1 MPRALFL
8 DRRLT
13 PLERNAWQV
22 FRLQLPSDGVTA
34 FPTYDQLRPYLA
46 SMPCAAQ
53 ASHEPW
59 RALDAAALTRWL
71 SLVRRRRD
79 PKTGRILGNLYV
91 LHDEPL
97 MPFEA
102 MQLDPDYLGL
112 VSQALTHAA
121 KAVQIVGMNTLRE
134 IAEDPML
141 NGRTLPTRLQVLAQR
156 MARNEWAGC
165 ELSTRACGS
174 RIRRRPRRPTSES
187 RSPSSESEAGPK
199 PAPDGS
205 LRNPK
210 EDRTVRMDRINQV
223 RTVPRA
229 KALQHLRLPE
239 RLLRLKDEQQ
249 SGALVALQQV
259 DEVPAAGG
267 AGRMGRTL
275 PQQRVRNPAGYLFGI
290 IQKAIRGEFKA
301 WAGEGGSP
309 STPPAPS
316 PPPRPAAPAPSARP
330 LARRRPW
337 PRSGAA
343 SPTARN
349 CVRRRRFLSS
359 YPQGIVGTRSL
370 PANGAGSLMR
380 HIVATID
387 VDLSPGDR
395 WEHAAFPDDNRG
407 RTRCGLL
414 TDSLPGDADAGG
426 SFPQRVI
433 TMANESQQP
442 LQLNLGSL
450 RSAMS
455 LTLHTHHASRIWHGR
470 APAEGALGSSASTAT
485 SA

>member
-1 MPRALFL
+1 MATGGAPRRDGPVALSALFDEALRELVPPAPPPPRGTAPTSPAAPISDGFLYSGNRHESVPRALFL

-22 FRLQLPSDGVTA
+22 FRLQLNDDGVTA

-53 ASHEPW
+53 ASHETVA
-59 RALDAAALTRWL
+59 RALTLLRLTRWL

-97 MPFEA
+97 TPFEA

-141 NGRTLPTRLQVLAQR
+141 NGRTLPTRLQVLTQR
-156 MARNEWAGC
+156 MARNEWAD
-165 ELSTRACGS
+165 
-174 RIRRRPRRPTSES
+174 TSYPQAPVDHES
-187 RSPSSESEAGPK
+187 EEGQAVLLRNLNGPSSESEAGLK

-249 SGALVALQQV
+249 SGAMVALQQV
-259 DEVPAAGG
+259 DESLRQAVLDEWDARCRNSA
-267 AGRMGRTL
+267 
-275 PQQRVRNPAGYLFGI
+275 VRNPAGYLFGI
-290 IQKAIRGEFKA
+290 VQKAIRGEFKA
-301 WAGEGGSP
+301 WAGEAGSA

-316 PPPRPAAPAPSARP
+316 SPPRPAAPAPSAPPPPAPNGPGREAARAY
-330 LARRRPW
+330 LAK
-337 PRSGAA
+337 
-343 SPTARN
+343 
-349 CVRRRRFLSS
+349 
-359 YPQGIVGTRSL
+359 
-370 PANGAGSLMR
+370 
-380 HIVATID
+380 
-387 VDLSPGDR
+387 
-395 WEHAAFPDDNRG
+395 
-407 RTRCGLL
+407 
-414 TDSLPGDADAGG
+414 
-426 SFPQRVI
+426 
-433 TMANESQQP
+433 
-442 LQLNLGSL
+442 L
-450 RSAMS
+450 RS
-455 LTLHTHHASRIWHGR
+455 TLGDS
-470 APAEGALGSSASTAT
+470 
-485 SA
+485 

>member
-1 MPRALFL
+1 MATGGAPRRDGPVALSALFDDALRELVPRAPPTPPAPRGAAAASPAAPVSDGFLYSGNRHESVPRALFL

-22 FRLQLPSDGVTA
+22 LRLQLQSDGVTA

-53 ASHEPW
+53 ASHETVA
-59 RALDAAALTRWL
+59 RALTLLRLTRWL

-79 PKTGRILGNLYV
+79 PKTGRILSNLYM

-97 MPFEA
+97 TPFEA

-112 VSQALTHAA
+112 VGQALTHAA

-156 MARNEWAGC
+156 MARNEWADASYPQAPVDH
-165 ELSTRACGS
+165 E
-174 RIRRRPRRPTSES
+174 SEEGQDGLL
-187 RSPSSESEAGPK
+187 RNLEGPSSESEAGLK
-199 PAPDGS
+199 SAPDGS

-229 KALQHLRLPE
+229 KSLQHLRLPE

-249 SGALVALQQV
+249 SGAMVALQQV
-259 DEVPAAGG
+259 DESLRQAVLDEWDARCRKSA
-267 AGRMGRTL
+267 
-275 PQQRVRNPAGYLFGI
+275 VRNPAGYLFGI

-309 STPPAPS
+309 STPPAP
-316 PPPRPAAPAPSARP
+316 PPRPAAPAPSAPPPPAPNGPGREAARAY
-330 LARRRPW
+330 LAK
-337 PRSGAA
+337 
-343 SPTARN
+343 
-349 CVRRRRFLSS
+349 
-359 YPQGIVGTRSL
+359 
-370 PANGAGSLMR
+370 
-380 HIVATID
+380 
-387 VDLSPGDR
+387 
-395 WEHAAFPDDNRG
+395 
-407 RTRCGLL
+407 
-414 TDSLPGDADAGG
+414 
-426 SFPQRVI
+426 
-433 TMANESQQP
+433 
-442 LQLNLGSL
+442 L
-450 RSAMS
+450 RS
-455 LTLHTHHASRIWHGR
+455 TLGDS
-470 APAEGALGSSASTAT
+470 
-485 SA
+485 

>member
-1 MPRALFL
+1 MATGGAPRRDGPVALSALFDDALRELVPRAPPTPPAPRGAAAALPAAPVSDGFLYSGNRHESVPRALFL

-22 FRLQLPSDGVTA
+22 LRLQLQSDGVTA

-53 ASHEPW
+53 ASHETVA
-59 RALDAAALTRWL
+59 RALTLLRLTRWL

-79 PKTGRILGNLYV
+79 PKTGRILSNLYV

-97 MPFEA
+97 TPFEA

-156 MARNEWAGC
+156 MARNEWADASYPQAPVDH
-165 ELSTRACGS
+165 E
-174 RIRRRPRRPTSES
+174 SEEGQDGLL
-187 RSPSSESEAGPK
+187 RNLEGPSSESEAGLK
-199 PAPDGS
+199 SAPDGS

-229 KALQHLRLPE
+229 KSLQHLRLPE

-249 SGALVALQQV
+249 SGAMVALQQV
-259 DEVPAAGG
+259 DESLRQAVLDEWDARCRKSA
-267 AGRMGRTL
+267 
-275 PQQRVRNPAGYLFGI
+275 VRNPAGYLFGI
-290 IQKAIRGEFKA
+290 IQKAMRGEFKA

-309 STPPAPS
+309 STPPAP
-316 PPPRPAAPAPSARP
+316 PPRP
-330 LARRRPW
+330 
-337 PRSGAA
+337 
-343 SPTARN
+343 
-349 CVRRRRFLSS
+349 
-359 YPQGIVGTRSL
+359 
-370 PANGAGSLMR
+370 
-380 HIVATID
+380 
-387 VDLSPGDR
+387 
-395 WEHAAFPDDNRG
+395 
-407 RTRCGLL
+407 
-414 TDSLPGDADAGG
+414 
-426 SFPQRVI
+426 
-433 TMANESQQP
+433 
-442 LQLNLGSL
+442 
-450 RSAMS
+450 
-455 LTLHTHHASRIWHGR
+455 
-470 APAEGALGSSASTAT
+470 
-485 SA
+485 

>member
-1 MPRALFL
+1 MTTGSAPRRDGPVALSALFDEALRHLEPKELAQGTAPNQDGFLYSGNRHESVPRRLFL

-22 FRLQLPSDGVTA
+22 FRLQLQSDGVTA

-53 ASHEPW
+53 ASHETVA
-59 RALDAAALTRWL
+59 RALTLLRLTRWL

-97 MPFEA
+97 TPFEA

-156 MARNEWAGC
+156 MARNKWADASYPQAPVDH
-165 ELSTRACGS
+165 E
-174 RIRRRPRRPTSES
+174 SEEGQDGLL
-187 RSPSSESEAGPK
+187 RNLDGPSSESEAGLK

-249 SGALVALQQV
+249 SGAMVALQQV
-259 DEVPAAGG
+259 DESLRQAVLDEWDARCRNSA
-267 AGRMGRTL
+267 
-275 PQQRVRNPAGYLFGI
+275 VRNPAGYLFGI
-290 IQKAIRGEFKA
+290 VQKAIRGEFKA
-301 WAGEGGSP
+301 WAGEAGSA

-316 PPPRPAAPAPSARP
+316 SPPRPAAPAPSAPPPPAPNGPGREAARAY
-330 LARRRPW
+330 LAK
-337 PRSGAA
+337 
-343 SPTARN
+343 
-349 CVRRRRFLSS
+349 
-359 YPQGIVGTRSL
+359 
-370 PANGAGSLMR
+370 
-380 HIVATID
+380 
-387 VDLSPGDR
+387 
-395 WEHAAFPDDNRG
+395 
-407 RTRCGLL
+407 
-414 TDSLPGDADAGG
+414 
-426 SFPQRVI
+426 
-433 TMANESQQP
+433 
-442 LQLNLGSL
+442 L
-450 RSAMS
+450 RS
-455 LTLHTHHASRIWHGR
+455 TLGDS
-470 APAEGALGSSASTAT
+470 
-485 SA
+485 

>member
-1 MPRALFL
+1 MATGGAPRRDGPVALSALFDDALRELVPPAPPTPPAPRGAAAASLAAPVSDGFLYSGNRHESVPRALFL

-22 FRLQLPSDGVTA
+22 FRLQLQSDGVTA

-53 ASHEPW
+53 ASHETVA
-59 RALDAAALTRWL
+59 RALTLLRLTRWL

-97 MPFEA
+97 TPFEA

-112 VSQALTHAA
+112 VGQALTHAA

-156 MARNEWAGC
+156 MARNKWADASYPQAPVDH
-165 ELSTRACGS
+165 E
-174 RIRRRPRRPTSES
+174 SEEGQDGLL
-187 RSPSSESEAGPK
+187 RNLEGPSSESEAGLK
-199 PAPDGS
+199 SAPDGS

-229 KALQHLRLPE
+229 KSLQHLRLPE

-249 SGALVALQQV
+249 SGAMVALQQV
-259 DEVPAAGG
+259 DESLRQAVLDEWDARCRNSA
-267 AGRMGRTL
+267 
-275 PQQRVRNPAGYLFGI
+275 VRNPAGYLFGI

-309 STPPAPS
+309 STPPAP
-316 PPPRPAAPAPSARP
+316 PPRPAAPAPSAPPPPAPNGPGREAARAY
-330 LARRRPW
+330 LAK
-337 PRSGAA
+337 
-343 SPTARN
+343 
-349 CVRRRRFLSS
+349 
-359 YPQGIVGTRSL
+359 
-370 PANGAGSLMR
+370 
-380 HIVATID
+380 
-387 VDLSPGDR
+387 
-395 WEHAAFPDDNRG
+395 
-407 RTRCGLL
+407 
-414 TDSLPGDADAGG
+414 
-426 SFPQRVI
+426 
-433 TMANESQQP
+433 
-442 LQLNLGSL
+442 L
-450 RSAMS
+450 RS
-455 LTLHTHHASRIWHGR
+455 TLGDS
-470 APAEGALGSSASTAT
+470 
-485 SA
+485 

>member
-1 MPRALFL
+1 MATGGAPRRDGPVALSALFDDALRELVPPAPPTPPAPRGAAAASLAAPVSDGFLYSGNRHESVPRALFL

-22 FRLQLPSDGVTA
+22 FRLQLQSDGVTA

-53 ASHEPW
+53 ASHETVA
-59 RALDAAALTRWL
+59 RALTLLRLTRWL

-79 PKTGRILGNLYV
+79 PKTGCILGNLYV

-97 MPFEA
+97 TPFEA

-156 MARNEWAGC
+156 MARNKWADASYPQAPVDH
-165 ELSTRACGS
+165 E
-174 RIRRRPRRPTSES
+174 SEEGQDGLL
-187 RSPSSESEAGPK
+187 RNLEGPSSESEAGLK
-199 PAPDGS
+199 SAPDGS

-249 SGALVALQQV
+249 SGAMVALQQV
-259 DEVPAAGG
+259 DESLRQAVLDEWDARCRNSA
-267 AGRMGRTL
+267 
-275 PQQRVRNPAGYLFGI
+275 VRNPAGYLFGI
-290 IQKAIRGEFKA
+290 VQKAIRGEFKA
-301 WAGEGGSP
+301 WAGEAGSA

-316 PPPRPAAPAPSARP
+316 SPPRPAAPAPSAPPPPAPNGPGREAARAY
-330 LARRRPW
+330 LAK
-337 PRSGAA
+337 
-343 SPTARN
+343 
-349 CVRRRRFLSS
+349 
-359 YPQGIVGTRSL
+359 
-370 PANGAGSLMR
+370 
-380 HIVATID
+380 
-387 VDLSPGDR
+387 
-395 WEHAAFPDDNRG
+395 
-407 RTRCGLL
+407 
-414 TDSLPGDADAGG
+414 
-426 SFPQRVI
+426 
-433 TMANESQQP
+433 
-442 LQLNLGSL
+442 L
-450 RSAMS
+450 RS
-455 LTLHTHHASRIWHGR
+455 TLGDS
-470 APAEGALGSSASTAT
+470 
-485 SA
+485 

>member
-1 MPRALFL
+1 MATGGAPRRDGPVALSALFDDALRELVPPAPPTPPAPRGAAAASLAAPVSDGFLYSGNRHESVPRALFL

-22 FRLQLPSDGVTA
+22 FRLQLQSDGVTA

-53 ASHEPW
+53 ASHETVA
-59 RALDAAALTRWL
+59 RALTLLRLTRWL

-97 MPFEA
+97 TPFEA

-156 MARNEWAGC
+156 MARNKWADASYPQAPVDH
-165 ELSTRACGS
+165 E
-174 RIRRRPRRPTSES
+174 SEEGQDGLL
-187 RSPSSESEAGPK
+187 RNLDGPSSESEAGLK
-199 PAPDGS
+199 SAPDGS

-249 SGALVALQQV
+249 SGAMVALQQV
-259 DEVPAAGG
+259 DESLRQAVLDEWDARCRNSA
-267 AGRMGRTL
+267 
-275 PQQRVRNPAGYLFGI
+275 VRNPAGYLFGI

-309 STPPAPS
+309 STPPAP
-316 PPPRPAAPAPSARP
+316 PPRPAAPAPSAPPPPAPNGPGREAARAY
-330 LARRRPW
+330 LAK
-337 PRSGAA
+337 
-343 SPTARN
+343 
-349 CVRRRRFLSS
+349 
-359 YPQGIVGTRSL
+359 
-370 PANGAGSLMR
+370 
-380 HIVATID
+380 
-387 VDLSPGDR
+387 
-395 WEHAAFPDDNRG
+395 
-407 RTRCGLL
+407 
-414 TDSLPGDADAGG
+414 
-426 SFPQRVI
+426 
-433 TMANESQQP
+433 
-442 LQLNLGSL
+442 L
-450 RSAMS
+450 RS
-455 LTLHTHHASRIWHGR
+455 TLGDS
-470 APAEGALGSSASTAT
+470 
-485 SA
+485 

>member
-1 MPRALFL
+1 MATGGAPRRDGPVALSALFDDALRELVPRAPPTPPAPRGAAAASLAAPVSDGFLYSGNRHESVPRALFL

-22 FRLQLPSDGVTA
+22 LRLQLQSDGVTA

-53 ASHEPW
+53 ASHETVA
-59 RALDAAALTRWL
+59 RALTLLRLTRWL

-97 MPFEA
+97 TPFEA

-156 MARNEWAGC
+156 MARNKWADASYPQAPVDH
-165 ELSTRACGS
+165 E
-174 RIRRRPRRPTSES
+174 SEEGQDGLL
-187 RSPSSESEAGPK
+187 RNLDGPSSESEAGLK

-249 SGALVALQQV
+249 SGAMVALQQV
-259 DEVPAAGG
+259 DESLRQAVLDEWDARCRNSA
-267 AGRMGRTL
+267 
-275 PQQRVRNPAGYLFGI
+275 VRNPAGYLFGI

-309 STPPAPS
+309 STPPAP
-316 PPPRPAAPAPSARP
+316 PPRPAAPAPSAPPPPAPNGPGREAARAY
-330 LARRRPW
+330 LAK
-337 PRSGAA
+337 
-343 SPTARN
+343 
-349 CVRRRRFLSS
+349 
-359 YPQGIVGTRSL
+359 
-370 PANGAGSLMR
+370 
-380 HIVATID
+380 
-387 VDLSPGDR
+387 
-395 WEHAAFPDDNRG
+395 
-407 RTRCGLL
+407 
-414 TDSLPGDADAGG
+414 
-426 SFPQRVI
+426 
-433 TMANESQQP
+433 
-442 LQLNLGSL
+442 L
-450 RSAMS
+450 RS
-455 LTLHTHHASRIWHGR
+455 TLGDS
-470 APAEGALGSSASTAT
+470 
-485 SA
+485 